1 MKYLVLR
8 WLSPYG
14 ELPRVEIVS
23 SSKNLTTIVSE
34 ARKLIFDSENMEIN
48 PMMLPPKYKVVTENS
63 WLYAKTEGE
72 LDDSEAFLSL
82 EDIMELDLDETLISY
97 VEKRNKNKN
106 QNQEDLGF
114 TVEL

>member
-34 ARKLIFDSENMEIN
+34 ARKLIFEAENMEIN
-48 PMMLPPKYKVVTENS
+48 PMTLPPKYKVVTEDS

-72 LDDSEAFLSL
+72 LDDSEAFISL
-82 EDIMELDLDETLISY
+82 EDIMELELDEALINY
-97 VEKRNKNKN
+97 VEKKNKSKN
-106 QNQEDLGF
+106 QDQEELGF